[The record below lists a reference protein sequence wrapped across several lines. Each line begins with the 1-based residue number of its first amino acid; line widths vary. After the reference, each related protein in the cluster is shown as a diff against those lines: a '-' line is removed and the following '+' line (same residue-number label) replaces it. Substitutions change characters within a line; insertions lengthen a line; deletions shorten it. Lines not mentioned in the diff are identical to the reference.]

1 MAFAKKRQ
9 TTEKNA
15 SNEETFADS
24 FIRGNAQCM
33 DTMNETTKG
42 PGSGILTG
50 TFRALDCAV
59 RASLAMVAADRA
71 TNAAFDAYFPSGG
84 RAERDAY
91 AAASDAAEAARESF
105 IDATAALCSAVDTA
119 PRRDHRGR
127 FVRDQGIAVG
137 ELLHAIASNGDDD
150 TRRAVSFLRFRA

>member
-1 MAFAKKRQ
+1 
-9 TTEKNA
+9 
-15 SNEETFADS
+15 
-24 FIRGNAQCM
+24 M
-33 DTMNETTKG
+33 DTMNDTTTKG
-42 PGSGILTG
+42 PGRGLLTG

-71 TNAAFDAYFPSGG
+71 TNAAFEAYFPFGG

-91 AAASDAAEAARESF
+91 AAASDAAEAARERF
-105 IDATAALCSAVDTA
+105 IDATAALCSAVDAA

-127 FVRDQGIAVG
+127 FVRDQGVAVG